1 MKSLED
7 LKKLRDQAIKTMD
20 MRYHN
25 GGTRIQIGMATCG
38 IAAGARPVMNK
49 FLEEIAA
56 RHLKDVIVTQVG
68 CMGECA
74 FEPIV
79 EIVEQDGT
87 RTIYAKVSERMV
99 AEIVEEHLISG
110 KRLDRYM
117 LGSIKR

>member
-7 LKKLRDQAIKTMD
+7 LKQLRDQAKKTME
-20 MRYHN
+20 MRYHKD
-25 GGTRIQIGMATCG
+25 GVRIQIGMATCG

-56 RHLKDVIVTQVG
+56 RNLPDMIVTPVG

-79 EIVEQDGT
+79 EIVEKDGT
-87 RTIYAKVSERMV
+87 RTVYAKVSERMV
-99 AEIVEEHLISG
+99 AEIVEEHLVSG
-110 KRLDRYM
+110 KRLERYM